1 MCAEWLGSP
10 AWGELMLQYRI
21 NPQRKNTV
29 AIYTNYGLSLPN
41 LLCNEARALPCLLQG
56 FKMCILLHHFSI
68 ANGRAEAETFSL
80 SDFLQ
85 GCWAKHHLQTGEW
98 MSCKWCHWFET
109 ERGHDV
115 GECSWCWVFSKGFW
129 IMRHDWMTCVF
140 FKSWVGESWIIGL
153 LLFLLDVCGLRTW
166 LSIFSADAKI
176 ILPILGILRAVSC
189 RETGMLFQP
198 WALLFGSL
206 KPSDVKINNF

>member
-1 MCAEWLGSP
+1 MQWSTGTFLPPPGIQAMYTVTPFQHCKQNGWSCS
-10 AWGELMLQYRI
+10 YHI
-21 NPQRKNTV
+21 FSRK
-29 AIYTNYGLSLPN
+29 
-41 LLCNEARALPCLLQG
+41 LL
-56 FKMCILLHHFSI
+56 
-68 ANGRAEAETFSL
+68 SL

-85 GCWAKHHLQTGEW
+85 GCWAKYHLQTGEW

-129 IMRHDWMTCVF
+129 SMRHDWMTCVF
-140 FKSWVGESWIIGL
+140 FKSWVGESWIVGL

-176 ILPILGILRAVSC
+176 IMPILSILRAVSC
-189 RETGMLFQP
+189 TETGMLFQP

-206 KPSDVKINNF
+206 KPFDVKINN